1 MDTKKIKEIF
11 AGQIL
16 LIKPSEKELCRVAE
30 ITAEFSALLN
40 SELKKAKIKAE
51 AFVGGSLAKDTI
63 IRKTERY
70 DIDVFVRFDY
80 SRYKEKS
87 NQLSELLAKVLEKIA
102 KKGVKIKRIHGSR
115 DYFNLIYKNTFIEI
129 VPILEIKK
137 ASQALNIT
145 DISPLHVSYVIN
157 KVSKNK
163 KLADE
168 IRLAKTFCYVQG
180 CYGAESYIRG
190 FSGYSL
196 EVLCIYFGSFL
207 NLLKAAAK
215 WNPEKKIIID
225 PAKHYKNKNDVL
237 VLLNESKLISP
248 LILIDPVQKERNVTA
263 ALSSETFLL
272 FLKSAHDFMKKPS
285 NESFK
290 VKIDMS
296 LDLKKIA
303 KAKKAEF
310 CTFVIESISDRLDI
324 AGAKS
329 LRLANFLINLM
340 KKTGF
345 AVLESKFFFD
355 IVKNKGF
362 LHVIYKKPLA
372 KLEISGPPIEMKKH
386 ADSFKAKYGKTFSK
400 KGKIFAIIARK
411 VRNPEDLLKE
421 LRKYSRETKEM
432 LIKKISIEK

>member
-1 MDTKKIKEIF
+1 
-11 AGQIL
+11 
-16 LIKPSEKELCRVAE
+16 
-30 ITAEFSALLN
+30 
-40 SELKKAKIKAE
+40 
-51 AFVGGSLAKDTI
+51 
-63 IRKTERY
+63 
-70 DIDVFVRFDY
+70 
-80 SRYKEKS
+80 
-87 NQLSELLAKVLEKIA
+87 
-102 KKGVKIKRIHGSR
+102 
-115 DYFNLIYKNTFIEI
+115 
-129 VPILEIKK
+129 
-137 ASQALNIT
+137 
-145 DISPLHVSYVIN
+145 
-157 KVSKNK
+157 
-163 KLADE
+163 
-168 IRLAKTFCYVQG
+168 
-180 CYGAESYIRG
+180 
-190 FSGYSL
+190 
-196 EVLCIYFGSFL
+196 
-207 NLLKAAAK
+207 
-215 WNPEKKIIID
+215 
-225 PAKHYKNKNDVL
+225 
-237 VLLNESKLISP
+237 
-248 LILIDPVQKERNVTA
+248 
-263 ALSSETFLL
+263 
-272 FLKSAHDFMKKPS
+272 MKKPS
-285 NESFK
+285 NEFFK